1 MRSLSLDTRGIPTGE
16 SADHPGSDAA
26 LGDRVH
32 DDAFALHDER
42 ASLGIEAAGRRVTVE
57 MLHGYRY
64 AQVYVPKG
72 GDCVALEPMTAPTA
86 ALSSGRGLTVVGPGE
101 RFDAAFRVVV
111 S

>member
-1 MRSLSLDTRGIPTGE
+1 ML
-16 SADHPGSDAA
+16 
-26 LGDRVH
+26 
-32 DDAFALHDER
+32 DDAFALSDER

-57 MLHGYRY
+57 MLRGYRY
-64 AQVYVPKG
+64 AQIYAPKG

-86 ALSSGRGLTVVGPGE
+86 ALSSGRGLAIVGTGE